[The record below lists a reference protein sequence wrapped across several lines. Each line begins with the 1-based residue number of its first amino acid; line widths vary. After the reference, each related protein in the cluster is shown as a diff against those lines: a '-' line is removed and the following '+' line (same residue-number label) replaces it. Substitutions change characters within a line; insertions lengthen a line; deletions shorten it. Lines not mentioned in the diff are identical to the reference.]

1 MFKSFDRVNP
11 LEDTKQFDITIG
23 LSELKVG
30 DESSLVVNNNNW
42 THESNQDINMD
53 PQINFQG

>member
-30 DESSLVVNNNNW
+30 DDSTHVVNQNNW
-42 THESNQDINMD
+42 THESNQDIAID
-53 PQINFQG
+53 P